1 MADDLSSVRDDM
13 IAFIEGHGLQ
23 RFHGYVGEDVSSV
36 MWDEDEG
43 PDSWK
48 DFVELAKASGAP
60 FLIMH
65 GGPLEQ
71 KDWELL
77 LARLRKIPIS
87 DQDDL
92 DEARW
97 LRSYIGKTGFLQLGF
112 AHQGVVLLYE
122 QHTEWYRRYQ
132 WLLDLV
138 EEMDGPVGD
147 EAGADDE
154 EEER

>member
-13 IAFIEGHGLQ
+13 IAFIEGLGLQ

-48 DFVELAKASGAP
+48 DFVELAKASGAR

-71 KDWELL
+71 KEWELL
-77 LARLRKIPIS
+77 LARLSKMPIT

-112 AHQGVVLLYE
+112 AHQGVVQHEE
-122 QHTEWYRRYQ
+122 QHTAW
-132 WLLDLV
+132 
-138 EEMDGPVGD
+138 
-147 EAGADDE
+147 
-154 EEER
+154 

>member
-23 RFHGYVGEDVSSV
+23 RFHGYVAEDVSSV

-71 KDWELL
+71 KEWELL

-87 DQDDL
+87 DQDDVE
-92 DEARW
+92 EARW

-138 EEMDGPVGD
+138 EEMNGPVGD
-147 EAGADDE
+147 EAGLDDE
-154 EEER
+154 EER